1 MLAMMVVGRHVNV
14 RCPGGHVNLAKGFV
28 EARVHGVGETVKDVE
43 GGVDRNRVKPI
54 RNVLSRC
61 STILCRKTTNLHK
74 VTAV

>member
-14 RCPGGHVNLAKGFV
+14 RCPGGRVNLAKGFV
-28 EARVHGVGETVKDVE
+28 EAWVHGVGEMAKE

-54 RNVLSRC
+54 CDVLSRC
-61 STILCRKTTNLHK
+61 STILCRITTNLHK